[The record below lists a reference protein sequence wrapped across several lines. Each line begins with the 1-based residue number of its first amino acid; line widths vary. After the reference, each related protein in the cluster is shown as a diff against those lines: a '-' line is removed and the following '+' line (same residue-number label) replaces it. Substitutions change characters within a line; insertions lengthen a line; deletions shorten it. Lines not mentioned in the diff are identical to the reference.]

1 MNWYWSLLALLVILA
16 GLRYGLRRRT
26 QRRSGGVPRV
36 DDAALGRIL
45 QTGSLPGDDDD
56 DEPLDPEA
64 AARAEEEFWQESWD
78 EPEEYSS

>member
-1 MNWYWSLLALLVILA
+1 MNWYWSLLAALVIVA
-16 GLRYGLRRRT
+16 GLRYGLRRRAL
-26 QRRSGGVPRV
+26 RRSRGIPRV

-56 DEPLDPEA
+56 EPLDLEA
-64 AARAEEEFWQESWD
+64 AARAEEEFWEEHWD